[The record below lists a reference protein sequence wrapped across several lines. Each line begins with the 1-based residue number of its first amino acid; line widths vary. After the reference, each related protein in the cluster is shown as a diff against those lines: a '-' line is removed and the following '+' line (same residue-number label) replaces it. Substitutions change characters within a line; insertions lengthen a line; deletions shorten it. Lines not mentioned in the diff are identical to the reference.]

1 MSSPTLSKI
10 HRTAGIAGQVQYS
23 VDVAYPD
30 EPSSIATF
38 VGQDGQ
44 HGPVVMILPSGH
56 QIFVTDPGRFGP
68 FGKGWVTAF
77 FA

>member
-1 MSSPTLSKI
+1 MSSPTLGKI

-38 VGQDGQ
+38 VGRTA
-44 HGPVVMILPSGH
+44 S
-56 QIFVTDPGRFGP
+56 TGR
-68 FGKGWVTAF
+68 W
-77 FA
+77 